1 MTPGCAT
8 APPNTSSHFAS
19 GTKIF
24 HETTLLDR
32 LVKYLSLVGR
42 TSNTPEKLQAA
53 LCDLMWQQS
62 YGSVTI
68 DAICERAGVKKG
80 SFYHAYPDKAFL
92 SLDAFEYFWETH
104 SRPWLAAAFSPTE
117 PPLVR
122 IATWLATGI
131 HKSKECQSIHGELH
145 GCPLFNIGSEISTLE
160 PAVAEKVT
168 EILRRSRS
176 FLTST
181 LRDAI
186 AENNLD
192 LDDPEEISR
201 DVFTLV
207 QGAITQGRI
216 TNKLAPIERLPIS
229 VARLLGTTLP
239 SAHSLTV

>member
-1 MTPGCAT
+1 M
-8 APPNTSSHFAS
+8 
-19 GTKIF
+19 
-24 HETTLLDR
+24 
-32 LVKYLSLVGR
+32 GR

-80 SFYHAYPDKAFL
+80 SFYHAYPDKAAL

-131 HKSKECQSIHGELH
+131 QKSKECQRIHGKLH
-145 GCPLFNIGSEISTLE
+145 GCPLFNVGSEISTLE

-186 AENNLD
+186 AEDNLD

-239 SAHSLTV
+239 SAQPLTV